1 MTIRKDHTAKS
12 AERTAELTI
21 NQLATEE
28 YFRMRS
34 ARELCQDVFDG
45 EMSVKAK
52 GETYVYRPLSKS
64 KGEYMEQA
72 WRSYLKRGKLPGY
85 AAKTLEQMIG
95 VMGAIPP
102 EIVFAGK
109 AERLE
114 FLRETATPYRDG
126 LEALANRVREN
137 VLRTGQYCLLLEPD
151 ENEDRFHINEYRCF
165 DFLRCV
171 IGDDGEESFARCVF
185 LDTSRTEYDT
195 SIWREVYYP
204 QITLLALDRMG
215 NYYQAKFGRLGAAIA
230 GKRDGNRVYED
241 PEQYTRSMEDIFSKL
256 EQFNVLEP
264 DQGKCDFLVYP
275 NKYGKMLNRIPFVA
289 VNSSNL
295 SLTRLQNPPLLN
307 LCVQCLHILEA
318 DCDHQNAIFMTTDPT
333 AVFTG
338 VNSEKNISTGSDSSL
353 FLPQG
358 ATFGYAAAGSSGI
371 PQQMENIQKMK
382 EDALQMGV
390 SLAGQDGA
398 VNSSGVALS
407 IVRNAQTA
415 ALRIINETAGKG
427 IEQILR
433 YAGKWLG
440 MTDEECSEMIK
451 FTPSNDFAEA
461 KATVSEC
468 VSLMNSTLPMT
479 EEEKRRY
486 LERNGIVDPVPWEEL
501 KEKLEEE
508 KAEKQAH
515 GLESVAGAFGF
526 GNDKDD
532 EDLEDQQKDP
542 QKETT
547 GAE

>member
-1 MTIRKDHTAKS
+1 MPIQKDFTAVSNKQ
-12 AERTAELTI
+12 TAQLTI
-21 NQLATEE
+21 DQLATHE
-28 YFRMRS
+28 YFLLRP
-34 ARELCQDVFDG
+34 ARELCQDVFSG
-45 EMSVKAK
+45 EMAIKGK
-52 GETYVYRPLSKS
+52 GERYVYRPYSKTQ
-64 KGEYMEQA
+64 GEHKEQA
-72 WRSYLKRGKLPGY
+72 WKAYLKRGKMPGY
-85 AAKTLEQMIG
+85 ASKTLEQMIG
-95 VMGAIPP
+95 VMGAVPP
-102 EIVFAGK
+102 DIVFDGK

-114 FLRETATPYRDG
+114 FLRELATPYRDG

-137 VLRTGQYCLLLEPD
+137 ILRTGQYCLLLEPD
-151 ENEDRFHINEYRCF
+151 EEADKFHINEYKCF
-165 DFLRCV
+165 DYLRCV
-171 IGDDGEESFARCVF
+171 IGDDGAETFAKCVF
-185 LDTSRTEYDT
+185 LDTSRTAYDT
-195 SIWREVYYP
+195 TIWKEVYYP
-204 QITLLALDRMG
+204 QITLLALDKNG
-215 NYYQAKFGRLGAAIA
+215 NYYQAKFGRFGVSLAGYQDGAMKYQDA
-230 GKRDGNRVYED
+230 E
-241 PEQYTRSMEDIFSKL
+241 EYTNSMADIFGKL

-264 DQGKCDFLVYP
+264 DESKCDSLVYP
-275 NKYGKMLNRIPFVA
+275 NKYGKTLNRIPFVCI
-289 VNSSNL
+289 NPSNL
-295 SLTRLQNPPLLN
+295 SLTSSQNPPLLN

-338 VNSEKNISTGSDSSL
+338 VNKEKDIATGSDSSL

-358 ATFGYAAAGSSGI
+358 ATFNYVAAGSSGI

-390 SLAGQDGA
+390 SLAGQEGA

-440 MTDEECSEMIK
+440 LTDEECSEMIK
-451 FTPSNDFAEA
+451 FTPSNEFAEA
-461 KATVSEC
+461 KATVAEC
-468 VSLMNSTLPMT
+468 VALINSQLPMT

-486 LERNGIVDPVPWEEL
+486 LERNNIVDPVPWEEF
-501 KEKLEEE
+501 KVKLDEE

-526 GNDKDD
+526 VHD
-532 EDLEDQQKDP
+532 EEDQESTEQG
-542 QKETT
+542 EET